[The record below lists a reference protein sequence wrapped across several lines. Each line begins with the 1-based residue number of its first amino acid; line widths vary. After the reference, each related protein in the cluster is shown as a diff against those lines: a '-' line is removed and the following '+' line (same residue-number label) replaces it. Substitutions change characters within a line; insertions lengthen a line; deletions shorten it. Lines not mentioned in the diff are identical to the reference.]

1 MPIMFKYQSIDGE
14 SKVTGYEKYMEVNSF
29 DFGLGR
35 RITAGTQSTREGG
48 TVSLSE
54 VVLRKKTDN
63 TTVKF
68 FQEACSGMMN
78 KKAEIA
84 FVRTGGTKNE
94 YYLKFELD
102 DTTIAGLNFK
112 ATGGQDSRPE
122 ETLHLNFNKCTIHY
136 NPVGNDFT
144 GSPSN
149 AYWNIGESKGTG
161 PVT

>member
-1 MPIMFKYQSIDGE
+1 MPIMFKYQSIPGE
-14 SKVTGYEKYMEVNSF
+14 SKVAGYEKYIEVSSF

-35 RITAGTQSTREGG
+35 RITAGTESTREGG
-48 TVSLSE
+48 TASVSE
-54 VVLRKKTDN
+54 IVLRKKTDN

-78 KKAEIA
+78 KDVEIA
-84 FVRTGGTKNE
+84 FVRTAGTKNDT
-94 YYLKFELD
+94 YLKFELK

-112 ATGGQDSRPE
+112 SSGGQDARPE
-122 ETLHLNFNKCTIHY
+122 ETLHLNFNRVEITYTPI
-136 NPVGNDFT
+136 GNDFT
-144 GSPSN
+144 GSPAG